1 MHYHIFLKT
10 GDKVR
15 VITGKDK
22 GQEGTIKKTFAK
34 ENRVIVE
41 GVNKIKKHQ
50 KPTNV
55 NPQGGIVDIEAP
67 IDASN
72 VMYLDPSTN
81 EPTRLGVRRED
92 GKRVRYAKKS
102 GKDLEN

>member
-1 MHYHIFLKT
+1 MLIKT

-15 VITGKDK
+15 VISGKDR
-22 GQEGTIKKTFAK
+22 GQEGTVKKVISAK
-34 ENRVIVE
+34 NRIDVE

>member
-1 MHYHIFLKT
+1 MLIKT

-15 VITGKDK
+15 VISGKDR
-22 GQEGTIKKTFAK
+22 GQEGTVKKVISAK
-34 ENRVIVE
+34 NRIVVE

-92 GKRVRYAKKS
+92 GKRVRYAKSLVKT
-102 GKDLEN
+102 

>member
-1 MHYHIFLKT
+1 M
-10 GDKVR
+10 
-15 VITGKDK
+15 
-22 GQEGTIKKTFAK
+22 
-34 ENRVIVE
+34 
-41 GVNKIKKHQ
+41 VNKIKKHQ

>member
-1 MHYHIFLKT
+1 M
-10 GDKVR
+10 
-15 VITGKDK
+15 
-22 GQEGTIKKTFAK
+22 
-34 ENRVIVE
+34 
-41 GVNKIKKHQ
+41 
-50 KPTNV
+50 
-55 NPQGGIVDIEAP
+55 DIEAP

>member
-1 MHYHIFLKT
+1 MLIKT

-15 VITGKDK
+15 VISGKDR
-22 GQEGTIKKTFAK
+22 GQEGTVKKVLIAK
-34 ENRVIVE
+34 NRVVVE

-67 IDASN
+67 IDISN
-72 VMYLDPSTN
+72 VMFIDPSTN

-92 GKRVRYAKKS
+92 DGKRVRFAKKS

>member
-1 MHYHIFLKT
+1 MLIKT

-15 VITGKDK
+15 VISGKDR
-22 GQEGTIKKTFAK
+22 GQEGTVKKVISAK
-34 ENRVIVE
+34 NRIVVE

-92 GKRVRYAKKS
+92 GKRVRYTKKS

>member
-1 MHYHIFLKT
+1 MLIKT

-15 VITGKDK
+15 VISGKDR
-22 GQEGTIKKTFAK
+22 GQEGTVKKVISAK
-34 ENRVIVE
+34 NRIVVE

-72 VMYLDPSTN
+72 VMYLAPSTN

>member
-1 MHYHIFLKT
+1 MLIKT

-15 VITGKDK
+15 VISGKDR
-22 GQEGTIKKTFAK
+22 GQEGTVKKVISAK
-34 ENRVIVE
+34 NRIVVE

-67 IDASN
+67 LDASN

>member
-1 MHYHIFLKT
+1 MLIKT

-15 VITGKDK
+15 VISGKDR
-22 GQEGTIKKTFAK
+22 GQEGTVKKVISAK
-34 ENRVIVE
+34 NRIVVE
-41 GVNKIKKHQ
+41 SVNKIKKHQ

>member
-1 MHYHIFLKT
+1 MLIKT

-15 VITGKDK
+15 VISGKDR
-22 GQEGTIKKTFAK
+22 GQEGTVKKVISAK
-34 ENRVIVE
+34 NRIVVE

-67 IDASN
+67 LDASN
-72 VMYLDPSTN
+72 VMILDPSTN

>member
-1 MHYHIFLKT
+1 MLIKT

-15 VITGKDK
+15 VISGKDR
-22 GQEGTIKKTFAK
+22 GQEGTVKKVISAK
-34 ENRVIVE
+34 NRIVVE
-41 GVNKIKKHQ
+41 GVNKITKHQ
-50 KPTNV
+50 TPTNV

>member
-1 MHYHIFLKT
+1 MVKKVLLK
-10 GDKVR
+10 KV
-15 VITGKDK
+15 IS
-22 GQEGTIKKTFAK
+22 AK
-34 ENRVIVE
+34 NRIVVE

>member
-1 MHYHIFLKT
+1 MFLKT

>member
-1 MHYHIFLKT
+1 MLIKT

-15 VITGKDK
+15 VISGKDR
-22 GQEGTIKKTFAK
+22 GQEGTVKSVIKAK
-34 ENRVIVE
+34 NRIVVE

-55 NPQGGIVDIEAP
+55 NPQGGIVDVEAAL
-67 IDASN
+67 DASN
-72 VMYLDPSTN
+72 VMVLDPSTN

>member
-1 MHYHIFLKT
+1 MLIKT

-15 VITGKDK
+15 VISGKDR
-22 GQEGTIKKTFAK
+22 GQEGTVKKVISAK
-34 ENRVIVE
+34 NRIVVE
-41 GVNKIKKHQ
+41 GVNKIKKHK

>member
-1 MHYHIFLKT
+1 MLIKT

-15 VITGKDK
+15 VISGKDR
-22 GQEGTIKKTFAK
+22 GQEGTVKKVISAK
-34 ENRVIVE
+34 NRVVVE

-67 IDASN
+67 FDASN
-72 VMYLDPSTN
+72 VMILDPSTN

>member
-1 MHYHIFLKT
+1 MLIKT

-15 VITGKDK
+15 VISGKDR
-22 GQEGTIKKTFAK
+22 GQEGTVKKVISAK
-34 ENRVIVE
+34 NRIVVE

-67 IDASN
+67 INASN

>member
-1 MHYHIFLKT
+1 MLIKT

-15 VITGKDK
+15 VISGKDR
-22 GQEGTIKKTFAK
+22 GQEGTVKKVISAK
-34 ENRVIVE
+34 NRIVVE

-102 GKDLEN
+102 SKDLEN

>member
-1 MHYHIFLKT
+1 MLIKT

-15 VITGKDK
+15 VISGKDR
-22 GQEGTIKKTFAK
+22 GQEGTVKKVISAK
-34 ENRVIVE
+34 NRIVVE
-41 GVNKIKKHQ
+41 GVNNIKKHQ

>member
-1 MHYHIFLKT
+1 MLIKT

-15 VITGKDK
+15 VISGKDR
-22 GQEGTIKKTFAK
+22 GQEGTVKKVISAK
-34 ENRVIVE
+34 NRIVVE

-102 GKDLEN
+102 GKGLEN

>member
-1 MHYHIFLKT
+1 MLIKT

-15 VITGKDK
+15 VISGKDR
-22 GQEGTIKKTFAK
+22 GQEGTVKAVLKAK
-34 ENRVIVE
+34 NRVVVE

-55 NPQGGIVDIEAP
+55 NPQGGIVDIEAAF
-67 IDASN
+67 DASN
-72 VMYLDPSTN
+72 VMILDPSTN

>member
-1 MHYHIFLKT
+1 MLIKT

-15 VITGKDK
+15 VISGKDR
-22 GQEGTIKKTFAK
+22 GQEGTVKKVLVAK
-34 ENRVIVE
+34 NRVVVE

-55 NPQGGIVDIEAP
+55 NPQGGIVDVEAP
-67 IDASN
+67 IAASN
-72 VMYLDPSTN
+72 VMFLDPSTN

-92 GKRVRYAKKS
+92 DGKRVRFAKKS

>member
-1 MHYHIFLKT
+1 MLIKT

-15 VITGKDK
+15 VISGKDR
-22 GQEGTIKKTFAK
+22 GQEGTVKKVISAK
-34 ENRVIVE
+34 NRIVVE

-55 NPQGGIVDIEAP
+55 NPQGGIVDIEAS

>member
-1 MHYHIFLKT
+1 MLIKT

-15 VITGKDK
+15 VISGKDR
-22 GQEGTIKKTFAK
+22 GQEGTVKKVISAK
-34 ENRVIVE
+34 NRIVVE

-55 NPQGGIVDIEAP
+55 NPQGGIVNIEAP

>member
-1 MHYHIFLKT
+1 MLIKT

-15 VITGKDK
+15 VISGKDR
-22 GQEGTIKKTFAK
+22 GQEGTVKKVLVAK
-34 ENRVIVE
+34 NRVVVE

-67 IDASN
+67 IDISN
-72 VMYLDPSTN
+72 VMFIDPSTN

-92 GKRVRYAKKS
+92 DGKRVRFAKKS